1 MCRKKNSI
9 KIIDDDDDDKAEE
22 VCISIQVR
30 GI

>member
-22 VCISIQVR
+22 VYISIQVR
-30 GI
+30 CI